1 MSNVDARW
9 HPWALAV
16 VAFALAVLS
25 VPRAIATGSGAVP
38 APYMS
43 EFEREVLQEQ
53 NLARTD
59 PGRYANYVADWLR
72 YYDGKVR
79 QFPGGMRITT
89 VEGRRGVVRA
99 VRFLQA
105 QEPLP
110 PLSPSAGLT
119 RAARDHVVDTGP
131 KGWMGHFGSDGSE
144 PADRISRYGKWY
156 GRVGEN
162 ITYGGTTARELVI
175 RLIIDDGIPGRGH
188 RENIFN
194 PQFTLTGVAFG
205 LHDDYDTMCV
215 ITYAADFEE
224 F

>member
-1 MSNVDARW
+1 MDFRTPTRALT
-9 HPWALAV
+9 AFALTLAV
-16 VAFALAVLS
+16 VLG
-25 VPRAIATGSGAVP
+25 PRAIATSAGAVP
-38 APYMS
+38 APGMS
-43 EFEREVLQEQ
+43 EFEREVLREQ
-53 NLARTD
+53 NLARTE

-79 QFPGGMRITT
+79 QLPGGLRITT
-89 VEGRRGVVRA
+89 VEGKRGVVRA

-105 QEPLP
+105 QDPLP

-131 KGWMGHFGSDGSE
+131 KGWMGHFGSDDSE
-144 PADRISRYGKWY
+144 PADRIARYGKWY

-162 ITYGGTTARELVI
+162 ITYGGTAARELVI
-175 RLIIDDGIPGRGH
+175 RLIIDDGIPDRGH

-205 LHDDYDTMCV
+205 VHDEYGTMCV
-215 ITYAADFEE
+215 ITYAAEFEE

>member
-1 MSNVDARW
+1 VDARW
-9 HPWALAV
+9 HTWILAAL
-16 VAFALAVLS
+16 ALAVLF
-25 VPRAIATGSGAVP
+25 VPRATATAADAVT
-38 APYMS
+38 APYLS
-43 EFEREVLQEQ
+43 EFEREVLREQ

-59 PGRYANYVADWLR
+59 PGRYANYVADWLQ
-72 YYDGKVR
+72 YYHGKVR
-79 QFPGGMRITT
+79 QLPGGLRINTI
-89 VEGRRGVVRA
+89 EGKRGVVRA

-110 PLSPSAGLT
+110 PLSPSAGLS
-119 RAARDHVVDTGP
+119 RAARDHVVDTGA

-162 ITYGGTTARELVI
+162 ITYGGTAARELVI
-175 RLIIDDGIPGRGH
+175 RLIIDDGIPDRGH

-194 PQFTLTGVAFG
+194 PQFTLSGVAFG
-205 LHDDYDTMCV
+205 LHDEYGTMCV
-215 ITYAADFEE
+215 ISYAAEFEE